1 MWGNRVRAFLFCD
14 LVRGVPFLSHVPF
27 ACVQVENGVHVPV
40 LPSPF
45 HAPGVGNP
53 ICVHLAQTP
62 SGAAGCLYAV
72 SYCGHVISCVGQI
85 LHAFSVV
92 LPEKHF

>member
-1 MWGNRVRAFLFCD
+1 MRGNRVRA
-14 LVRGVPFLSHVPF
+14 FLSHVPF
-27 ACVQVENGVHVPV
+27 ACVQVENGVHV
-40 LPSPF
+40 
-45 HAPGVGNP
+45 PGVGNP

-85 LHAFSVV
+85 LHAFFVV